1 MMLRDARRSAFAGKA
16 PVKKLAQ
23 DTFAS
28 ACYAYQMRAT
38 LTEARPPIPYAVAMA
53 GVLFASICFGLVPY
67 FSRGLTEQG
76 VAPYAVAFYRYIVAA
91 IVLGPVLLAHRKAWR
106 EIVWGLS
113 AGAAMGL
120 GWIGYVTALET
131 LPASTVGVLYMT
143 YPVFTLVIAWALF
156 ADTPTRRALIASGL
170 IVLAAIIAGSP
181 ASVPFE
187 YIPLLALSLA
197 APLGFGFGICVLVHK
212 LSRIAPL
219 ARIASVSV
227 GSVLGLAP
235 LVVSSEVAELL
246 PSDRSDWLL
255 IVGIGLVTALV
266 PQLIYTVCSPVIG
279 ASQTAVVGS
288 VELPTMFAVGLIAF
302 GEAITTPQAV
312 ACVLVLGAIAITR
325 SRKTRTVSTVLA
337 RTPEK

>member
-1 MMLRDARRSAFAGKA
+1 MTTTS
-16 PVKKLAQ
+16 
-23 DTFAS
+23 
-28 ACYAYQMRAT
+28 
-38 LTEARPPIPYAVAMA
+38 TEARPPVPYALATV

-91 IVLGPVLLAHRKAWR
+91 IVLCPVLFTQRKAWR
-106 EIVWGLS
+106 EIAWGLS
-113 AGAAMGL
+113 AGAIMGL

-143 YPVFTLVIAWALF
+143 YPVFTVVIAWVFF
-156 ADTPTRRALIASGL
+156 ADAPTRRALIASGL

-187 YIPLLALSLA
+187 HIPLLTLSLA
-197 APLGFGFGICVLVHK
+197 APFGFGFGICVLVHK

-235 LVVSSEVAELL
+235 LVAGSDAAELL
-246 PSDRSDWLL
+246 PNDRSDWLF
-255 IVGIGLVTALV
+255 IAGIGLVTALV

-288 VELPTMFAVGLIAF
+288 VELPTMFAVGLLAF
-302 GEAITTPQAV
+302 GETITAPQAA
-312 ACVLVLGAIAITR
+312 ACVLILGAITITR
-325 SRKTRTVSTVLA
+325 SRRTRTVSAVLS
-337 RTPEK
+337 RTSKW